1 MLINRKP
8 HIQQNIYTNQHDQK
22 EPATKPRNV
31 RQDKGF
37 LTKALPATGQPGPV
51 ARWSRANAAKTKRA
65 HPAPRRS
72 ARGKLIHTTLW
83 LDPVVRAEFERIAAR
98 EQLSISQVGAA
109 ACADWVRSDIHR
121 QQGALAELTQRQM
134 IREEL
139 QAFGGRIVFFLM
151 RIAFSAEQTRHLP

>member
-1 MLINRKP
+1 M
-8 HIQQNIYTNQHDQK
+8 
-22 EPATKPRNV
+22 PRA
-31 RQDKGF
+31 G
-37 LTKALPATGQPGPV
+37 
-51 ARWSRANAAKTKRA
+51 
-65 HPAPRRS
+65 
-72 ARGKLIHTTLW
+72 ARGKLVHTTLW

-121 QQGALAELTQRQM
+121 QQGALAELKQRQM

-151 RIAFSAEQTRHLP
+151 RVAFSAEQARILITNVLKLVLKLTGHDQKSYYTLVDESAKLAKRNILRKTPQLKSLIEEWEASTADGRRGEANT